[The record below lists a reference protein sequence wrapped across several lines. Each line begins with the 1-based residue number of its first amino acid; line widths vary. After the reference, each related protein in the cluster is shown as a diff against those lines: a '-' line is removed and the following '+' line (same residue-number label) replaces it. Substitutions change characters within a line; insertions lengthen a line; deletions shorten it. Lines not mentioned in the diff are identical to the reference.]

1 MTSSQQ
7 NPEAA
12 NFESILST
20 RRSIRDAL
28 AAVGIDSAVKEEAKR
43 ILDHGVRI
51 AAAELGVDMHA
62 IEVAEAALA
71 EYEAKP

>member
-1 MTSSQQ
+1 MTSGEQSSQ
-7 NPEAA
+7 AA

-20 RRSIRDAL
+20 RRNIREAL
-28 AAVGIDSAVKEEAKR
+28 AAMGIEGAVKEETER
-43 ILDHGVRI
+43 VLNHGIQV